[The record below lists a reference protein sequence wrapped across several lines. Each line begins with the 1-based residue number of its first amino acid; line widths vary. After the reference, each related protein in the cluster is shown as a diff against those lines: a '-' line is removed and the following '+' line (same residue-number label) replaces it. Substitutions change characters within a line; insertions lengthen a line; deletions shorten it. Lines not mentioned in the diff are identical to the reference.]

1 MRGKFSLPGW
11 RNISQC
17 GGKFFSCRDGKYFRC
32 SGIFLCRAG
41 NVRKKRKTPC
51 FFQEQGRF
59 RAEAVIYVYNETGG
73 RMVSG
78 GLRKGGV
85 EHTYITAGSREH
97 DIYETPGGTGEYI

>member
-1 MRGKFSLPGW
+1 MEKYFSMR
-11 RNISQC
+11 
-17 GGKFFSCRDGKYFRC
+17 GKFFSCRDGSISAVPEFFY
-32 SGIFLCRAG
+32 A
-41 NVRKKRKTPC
+41 VRETCGKNGKRPV